1 MTIFPLNTRIVFSV
15 FIVFGVFL
23 SEKELVA
30 QEDLTLNTIVIDAG
44 HGGKDPGAI
53 GKKSKEKDIVL
64 DVALKLGDYLNEY
77 LPEVEVVY
85 TRNKD
90 VFVPLN
96 KRAEIA
102 NKSKADLFVS
112 IHANSISVPSIAGAE
127 TFVLGLH
134 RTEENL
140 EVAKKENSVIVLEED
155 YSTTYEGFDPN
166 SPESY
171 IIFELM
177 QNVHLDQS
185 IHIAS
190 MVQQQFHSRVGRK
203 DRGVKQAGFL
213 VLREVAMPSVL
224 VELGFLSNIKEEKFI
239 ASEEGKTYL
248 ASALFRAIR
257 DYKKEHDAKS
267 NMQDL
272 ALLQSN
278 LIKSKVLY
286 RIQVA
291 SSKNKI
297 KEGTRI
303 YKKFNDLYEFQEGG
317 YFKYST
323 GCTSDYNEIVK
334 LLQTVKSD
342 VNDAFVI
349 AFQSDK
355 KIRVSEARKLTG
367 NKE

>member
-1 MTIFPLNTRIVFSV
+1 
-15 FIVFGVFL
+15 
-23 SEKELVA
+23 
-30 QEDLTLNTIVIDAG
+30 
-44 HGGKDPGAI
+44 
-53 GKKSKEKDIVL
+53 
-64 DVALKLGDYLNEY
+64 
-77 LPEVEVVY
+77 
-85 TRNKD
+85 
-90 VFVPLN
+90 
-96 KRAEIA
+96 
-102 NKSKADLFVS
+102 
-112 IHANSISVPSIAGAE
+112 
-127 TFVLGLH
+127 
-134 RTEENL
+134 
-140 EVAKKENSVIVLEED
+140 
-155 YSTTYEGFDPN
+155 
-166 SPESY
+166 
-171 IIFELM
+171 
-177 QNVHLDQS
+177 
-185 IHIAS
+185 
-190 MVQQQFHSRVGRK
+190 
-203 DRGVKQAGFL
+203 
-213 VLREVAMPSVL
+213 MPSVL

-239 ASEEGKTYL
+239 ASEEGKAYM

-278 LIKSKVLY
+278 LIKSNVLY

-303 YKKFNDLYEFQEGG
+303 YKKFNDLYEFQEEG

-323 GCTSDYNEIVK
+323 GCSSDYNEIVK

-355 KIRVSEARKLTG
+355 KIKVSEARKLTD